1 MNIRPL
7 TYHLFSWLQTPRIQT
22 ELLWELVLLFA
33 GLGGVYLLLIF
44 WMRNRI
50 SARREAIRLH
60 KRDLA
65 PMISN
70 FLFYQH
76 ESEAEDRD
84 TYIRMKIEIREML
97 KVPLNREVMTEVL
110 MDLRM
115 DVSGDARERLF
126 QLFQDLELH
135 QDSFRK
141 LNSWRWERVSKGILE
156 LTEMQ
161 VETAYPFIRKFINDR
176 RSVIRKQAQ
185 LATVMLREEG
195 IAYFLDTAHFGI
207 SEWQQ
212 LKLLEILRLRE
223 DYSPPRFRV
232 WLTSENRDVVLF
244 ALRLIRYYRQNDAE
258 TALIRLLKHRNRKIK
273 GAALKCIR
281 EFRFGS
287 ALEPIKELFPRANEE
302 LKLLILDTIGLIG
315 SERELGFLGERAL
328 HDANFII
335 RSKARAVM
343 NLLKPDSVLPQVAH
357 QESGE
362 DNEPVHAIRQEAPS
376 HPDLELPFEEPVAQ
390 EPVATESFV
399 LWEPAFPEDGIN
411 PAAASAYDPVMGTEP
426 AHRMADEGPEPEWEE
441 EEAIFDICFLE
452 ELEDIL
458 SGLDPAE
465 EPEGILPLD
474 FLPIITDPSPGE
486 VAAAASAEELE
497 VVAEWVAPEPA
508 RRVSG
513 PDRRQDLKEDFLPWI
528 VSEPSASD
536 QGFDKTPTAPPA
548 AYPGSPPDRPAQ
560 FWEPIF
566 EMDELPQPADAS
578 DGELCFAEASRF
590 REEALQHFSIFRE
603 LFRQCDV
610 ESKLIL
616 LEQIEA
622 VGEKKEWAFLH
633 EVLEDPDPEIVCK
646 ASEVIE
652 ALGRRLGL
660 ENPDLDHS
668 EESTSGEQTGDEHP
682 VFELHFAPESNQDQP
697 RPDKNASRAIRTG
710 RKPWLPWARN
720 HKKQTH
726 G

>member
-7 TYHLFSWLQTPRIQT
+7 TYRLFSWLQTPRIQT

-141 LNSWRWERVSKGILE
+141 LDSWRWERVSKGILE

-195 IAYFLDTAHFGI
+195 IAYCLDTAHFGI

-258 TALIRLLKHRNRKIK
+258 TALITLLGHRNRKIK
-273 GAALKCIR
+273 GAALECIR
-281 EFRFGS
+281 EFRFVS
-287 ALEPIKELFPRANEE
+287 ALEPIKELFSGANEE

-315 SERELGFLGERAL
+315 SERELGFLEQLAL

-362 DNEPVHAIRQEAPS
+362 NNEPAHAIRQEAPS

-390 EPVATESFV
+390 EPVATERFV
-399 LWEPAFPEDGIN
+399 LWEPAFPEDEIY
-411 PAAASAYDPVMGTEP
+411 PAADSVFDPVKGTAP
-426 AHRMADEGPEPEWEE
+426 AHRMADQGHEPEWEE
-441 EEAIFDICFLE
+441 DEAIFDICFLE

-458 SGLDPAE
+458 SGLDPAD

-474 FLPIITDPSPGE
+474 FLPIIIDPSPGE
-486 VAAAASAEELE
+486 AAAAASPEELE
-497 VVAEWVAPEPA
+497 VVAEQVAPEPA

-528 VSEPSASD
+528 VSEPSGSD
-536 QGFDKTPTAPPA
+536 LGFDKTPPAPPA
-548 AYPGSPPDRPAQ
+548 AYPGSPPDGPAH

-566 EMDELPQPADAS
+566 ELDELPQPADAS
-578 DGELCFAEASRF
+578 DGEPCFAEASRI

-603 LFRQCDV
+603 LFRHYDV

-633 EVLEDPDPEIVCK
+633 EVLEDPEPEIARK
-646 ASEVIE
+646 ASQVIE
-652 ALGRRLGL
+652 ELGRRLGL
-660 ENPDLDHS
+660 ENAGLDHS
-668 EESTSGEQTGDEHP
+668 KEPTPGEQSEGENP
-682 VFELHFAPESNQDQP
+682 VFQLHFAPESNQDQT
-697 RPDKNASRAIRTG
+697 RPEKKASRAIRTI
-710 RKPWLPWARN
+710 RRPWLPWARN
-720 HKKQTH
+720 RKKQTH